1 MSQTAV
7 KCRQPGVRS
16 MAQAPKVL
24 RPWKWADVTFHSTG
38 YDPHDE
44 DRLPFHVRM
53 IDGTRYRGEVRVK
66 AGSTAKEAQ
75 KAIIDECNR
84 LKGGTAA

>member
-38 YDPHDE
+38 YDPHDD
-44 DRLPFHVRM
+44 DRIPFHVRM
-53 IDGTRYRGEVRVK
+53 IDGTRYRGEVR
-66 AGSTAKEAQ
+66 AGRSDKETRQ
-75 KAIIDECNR
+75 NIIDECNR
-84 LKGGTAA
+84 LKGGPAA